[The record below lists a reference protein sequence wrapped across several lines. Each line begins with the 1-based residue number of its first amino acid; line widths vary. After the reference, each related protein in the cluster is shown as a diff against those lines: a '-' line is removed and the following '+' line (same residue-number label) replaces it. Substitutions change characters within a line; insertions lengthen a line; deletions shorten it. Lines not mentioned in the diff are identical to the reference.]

1 MYFFLCVNF
10 KHLWHKHPFWGHQ
23 KSISDNWKVILA
35 TSNWPFSKL
44 VLSSKTRK
52 LHSSDH
58 VLPELFKWILCIA
71 EPKTRENAPLC
82 GGGAAAAEKAD
93 AGTTVGGALGGNSI
107 FLATWGVTG
116 LLLLICTTAGPP
128 AVGISESMSQM
139 VRLCV
144 LGVDTPTGYVA
155 TPTGGVA
162 LEGGGSWVE
171 YLVGVAALAV

>member
-1 MYFFLCVNF
+1 MRFL
-10 KHLWHKHPFWGHQ
+10 GHQ
-23 KSISDNWKVILA
+23 KTIPDNKLAILKLLDGVLE
-35 TSNWPFSKL
+35 TLNWPFMEK
-44 VLSSKTRK
+44 VFSSITWK
-52 LHSSDH
+52 LHSSDF
-58 VLPELFKWILCIA
+58 VLPEFIKWKLCITG
-71 EPKTRENAPLC
+71 PKALENAPLL

-93 AGTTVGGALGGNSI
+93 AGTTVGGARGGNSI

-116 LLLLICTTAGPP
+116 LLLLHCTTAAPLV
-128 AVGISESMSQM
+128 VGISESMSQI